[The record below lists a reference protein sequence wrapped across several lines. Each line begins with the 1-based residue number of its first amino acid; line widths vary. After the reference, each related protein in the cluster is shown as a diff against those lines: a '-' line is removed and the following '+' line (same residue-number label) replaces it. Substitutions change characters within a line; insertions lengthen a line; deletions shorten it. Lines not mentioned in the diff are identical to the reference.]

1 MKTGIGLRHQHYR
14 DFLESRPAAGF
25 LEVHSENYFGD
36 GGRDLHVLGTLRRDY
51 RISLHGVGLS
61 IGSADALAAQHL
73 DKLASLIERIEPEW
87 VSEHLCWGAFG
98 GQHTNDLLPL
108 PYTRD
113 SLALLSARVDA
124 VQARLKRRILIENI
138 SAYVEFAVSEMS
150 EFEFIAALAAATGCG
165 VLLDLNNIYV
175 NAINHGFDAQSEID
189 KLPLQHVGEIHLAGH
204 FVGADCLIDHHGD
217 HVSDP
222 VWALYASTLAKFNA
236 VNAASATSAAGMTGA
251 PPTLIE
257 WDTDIPALT
266 VLLAEAARA
275 DAISSAF
282 TQPETAHA

>member
-98 GQHTNDLLPL
+98 GQHSNDLLPL

-150 EFEFIAALAAATGCG
+150 EFEFIAALATATGCG

-175 NAINHGFDAQSEID
+175 NAINHGFDAQTEID

-204 FVGADCLIDHHGD
+204 FVGADCLIDDHGD

-222 VWALYASTLAKFNA
+222 VWALYASTLAKFNPA
-236 VNAASATSAAGMTGA
+236 NAASATSAAGMTSA

-257 WDTDIPALT
+257 WDTGIPALT

-275 DAISSAF
+275 DAISSAI
-282 TQPETAHA
+282 TQPETSHA